1 MEFSLLHQSKDAE
14 LAADAEFMTQSLYK
28 MLDVHAD
35 EIVVNALKILADAQD
50 ASQVITQILPSLS
63 EAQTENLITAVG
75 MFAQILNIA
84 EDVHHQRR
92 RLVHEHA
99 GNVASEG
106 NIAETVK
113 KFQANDLD
121 KPTVQAALNQT
132 QINAVL
138 TAHPTEVQRQATLI
152 SHRKIRAL
160 LPQRELCKTPDEL
173 AELQREMDI
182 VLLTLWQTSE
192 TRHFKITVKSEINN
206 GVNIFPISFFQ
217 AIPKLYRRMEKQFQA
232 AFPDIQI
239 PNIMQI
245 GGWIGGDRDGNPNV
259 SAKTL
264 RDAFTHHA
272 NAAFHHYRRE
282 LEALYQELPLSVR
295 RVKVSDAVLVL
306 SAQSPDKEVGRK
318 EEPYRRA
325 IALILSRMTGKAHQL
340 NVQLGCK
347 YGVGQPYENKDEFL
361 RDLYALQNSLRDNGS
376 AVLADGRIADL
387 IRTVS
392 ICGFHLMPL
401 DLRQHAEKQ
410 ANVVIEL
417 FQHAGLEN
425 FAMLP
430 ESEKQTVLLRELNN
444 PRPLSSPF
452 ITYSAESRYELD
464 IFREASLI
472 KQQFG
477 EQAISQSIISN
488 CEQPSDLLVL
498 ALLFKETGLLTIQN
512 GKPVSRMNIVPLFET
527 IEALQ
532 NACPIMETMFQSD
545 WYRAFIDSRDN
556 IQEIMLGYSDS
567 NKDGGYITSTWSLYQ
582 AEQGLV
588 KLFAEYNIRMRL
600 FHGRG
605 GSVGRGGGPSYQAI
619 LAQPAGSVAGQI
631 RITEQGE
638 VITAKYGD
646 PSNAV
651 RNLEALVA
659 ATLEATLLPIDA
671 DPDANLMNQLSQSA
685 FKHYRALITRD
696 GFIDYFL
703 QTSPIEQIAS
713 LNLGSRPASRKTLA
727 QIQDL
732 RAIPWVF
739 SWTQNRLILPAWY
752 GFGSAVQDLCQRDSG
767 SLKNLQAH
775 AQTNPFFRAM
785 LSNMEQVM
793 AKTDITLAEH
803 YAELSQDPQH
813 GAAIFADIKAEY
825 QRSRQALLDILQADE
840 LLKDNR
846 ALARSLALR
855 IPYLNAL
862 GALQVALLKK
872 LRQDPTNQYVLQM
885 VHQTINGVAQGLRN
899 TG

>member
-239 PNIMQI
+239 PNMMQI

-532 NACPIMETMFQSD
+532 NTCPIMETMFQSD

-567 NKDGGYITSTWSLYQ
+567 NKDGGYITSTWGLYQ

-793 AKTDITLAEH
+793 AKPTSHSPNIMQNLAKTH
-803 YAELSQDPQH
+803 STVQQFSPTSKLNIN
-813 GAAIFADIKAEY
+813 AAVKPCWIFYKPMNY
-825 QRSRQALLDILQADE
+825 
-840 LLKDNR
+840 
-846 ALARSLALR
+846 
-855 IPYLNAL
+855 
-862 GALQVALLKK
+862 
-872 LRQDPTNQYVLQM
+872 
-885 VHQTINGVAQGLRN
+885 
-899 TG
+899 